1 LFIGIGLLLKIDQ
14 KMRCRMKKKII
25 GILKDNIDNPEKS
38 EAGMIK
44 KNVWFYRNKPD
55 KFIYFCQNKLG

>member
-1 LFIGIGLLLKIDQ
+1 LFINRSVAEDRSKNEMPDEE
-14 KMRCRMKKKII
+14 KII

>member
-1 LFIGIGLLLKIDQ
+1 LIFNRSVAEDRSKNEMPDEE
-14 KMRCRMKKKII
+14 KII